1 METSRAIKIIKH
13 ALELSEVDMQDIDLE
28 IDVDLFEEGIL
39 DSLDAMTFLFNLEKL
54 VNKKII
60 EIDED
65 FEDFKISSLV
75 SILSKY

>member
-1 METSRAIKIIKH
+1 MEKSKAIKFIKL
-13 ALELSEVDMQDIDLE
+13 ALELSEIDIQDLDLE
-28 IDVDLFEEGIL
+28 IDIDLFEEGIL

>member
-1 METSRAIKIIKH
+1 MEKSKAIKFIK
-13 ALELSEVDMQDIDLE
+13 LVLKLSEVDIQDLDLE
-28 IDVDLFEEGIL
+28 IDIDLCEEGIL
-39 DSLDAMTFLFNLEKL
+39 DFPDAMTFLFNIEKL
-54 VNKKII
+54 FNKKII

>member
-1 METSRAIKIIKH
+1 MEKSKAIKLIKH
-13 ALELSEVDMQDIDLE
+13 ALELSEVDIQDLDLE
-28 IDVDLFEEGIL
+28 IDIDLFEEGIL

-65 FEDFKISSLV
+65 FEDFNISSLV

>member
-1 METSRAIKIIKH
+1 MEKSKAIKLIKH
-13 ALELSEVDMQDIDLE
+13 ALELSEVDIQDLDLE
-28 IDVDLFEEGIL
+28 IDIDLFEEGIL
-39 DSLDAMTFLFNLEKL
+39 DSLDAMTFLFNLEKI

-65 FEDFKISSLV
+65 FEDFNISSLV

>member
-1 METSRAIKIIKH
+1 MEKSKAIKFIKL
-13 ALELSEVDMQDIDLE
+13 ALELSEIDIQDLDLE
-28 IDVDLFEEGIL
+28 IDIDLFEEGIL

-65 FEDFKISSLV
+65 FKISSLV

>member
-1 METSRAIKIIKH
+1 METSKAIKIIKH

>member
-1 METSRAIKIIKH
+1 MEKSKAIKFIK
-13 ALELSEVDMQDIDLE
+13 LVLKLSEVDIQDLDLE
-28 IDVDLFEEGIL
+28 IDIDLFEEGIL
-39 DSLDAMTFLFNLEKL
+39 DFLYAMTFLFNIEKL

>member
-1 METSRAIKIIKH
+1 MEKSKAIKFIKLV
-13 ALELSEVDMQDIDLE
+13 LELSEVDIQDLDLVID
-28 IDVDLFEEGIL
+28 IDLFEEGIL
-39 DSLDAMTFLFNLEKL
+39 DFLDAMTFLFNIEKI

>member
-1 METSRAIKIIKH
+1 MEKSKAIKFIKL
-13 ALELSEVDMQDIDLE
+13 ALELSEIDIQDLDLE
-28 IDVDLFEEGIL
+28 IDIDLFEEGIL
-39 DSLDAMTFLFNLEKL
+39 DFLDAMTFLFNLEKL

-65 FEDFKISSLV
+65 FKISSLV